1 MSKGSWYRPH
11 DKEKFDAG
19 WDRIF
24 SKKEDEKEAIERCI
38 DYEEYEM
45 FEDEPEEHD
54 WKLISS
60 LDELERDE
68 EEGC

>member
-24 SKKEDEKEAIERCI
+24 SKEDKEKEAEERCI
-38 DYEEYEM
+38 DYRDYEEYA
-45 FEDEPEEHD
+45 EDMD
-54 WKLISS
+54 T
-60 LDELERDE
+60 DQN
-68 EEGC
+68 EGC